1 VAKPIVNQHKKDFT
15 AKSSIAFAK
24 AMAIK
29 ERIHIAFAKATAIKE
44 RKRIAFAKAMAIKQ
58 SNASPSPRIRRSK
71 RGN

>member
-1 VAKPIVNQHKKDFT
+1 VVEPLVIDSKDFT
-15 AKSSIAFAK
+15 TKSSITFAK

-44 RKRIAFAKAMAIKQ
+44 RKRIAFAKAMAIKE